1 MTLDYSSAARATS
14 PAARKVILIAGLVA
28 ATAAAVVVM
37 RPHGDDAVVAAATV
51 ASGDATV
58 TAMPSPNPDV
68 AAANVP
74 MPPDAYDDIVQS
86 AVHDALTA
94 PSQPAE
100 ATNSEWITAKVK
112 RGQTLSTIFDT
123 NGLGPAEWHSVLAL
137 GGDTRE
143 LRRLQIGDHLR
154 LRIHNGQLQA
164 LTYAYDDN
172 HTLDVRRVGDKL
184 RANTIV
190 AKLEHH
196 DVEASGQ
203 IHNSL
208 FVDGQHAGLSNR
220 LMLEFAHIFN
230 YDIDF
235 AQDLQA
241 GDRFTVIYDQIYK
254 NGKKLRDGDILA
266 AEFVNQGHRH
276 RAVRFVESDGSV
288 AYYTPQGQP
297 LHRAFIRTPV
307 DFTRISSG
315 FSLARWHPILHRMRA
330 HYGVDYAAPMG
341 TPVHVTG
348 DGRIAFI
355 GRDGGYGNAIKVQHG
370 KHYET
375 IYGHMSRF
383 RKGLGVGTRVH
394 QGEVI
399 GYVGMTG
406 LATGPHLHYEFR
418 VNGAPKNPM
427 TVKLPRGLPMSPRE
441 LARFR
446 KQEGPLVARID
457 SVDSSQYADSGP
469 TIGTR

>member
-1 MTLDYSSAARATS
+1 MTLDYSSAARAAS
-14 PAARKVILIAGLVA
+14 PAARKVVLIAGLVA
-28 ATAAAVVVM
+28 ATAAAVAM
-37 RPHGDDAVVAAATV
+37 MHPYRGEGPSAPTEANAAINTPQPLV
-51 ASGDATV
+51 DTLKAS
-58 TAMPSPNPDV
+58 
-68 AAANVP
+68 ANVP
-74 MPPDAYDDIVQS
+74 QPPETYDDIVHS
-86 AVHDALTA
+86 AVQNALT
-94 PSQPAE
+94 SPAKSAGA
-100 ATNSEWITAKVK
+100 ATSTPWLTTTVK
-112 RGQTLSTIFDT
+112 RGQTLSTIFEAH
-123 NGLGPAEWHSVLAL
+123 GLGPSDWHSVLAL
-137 GGDTRE
+137 GGDTRQ
-143 LRRLQIGDHLR
+143 LRHLQIGDKLR
-154 LRIHNGQLQA
+154 LKIRDNDLQA
-164 LTYAYDDN
+164 LSYAYDDN
-172 HTLDVRRVGDKL
+172 HTLDVRRVGDSL
-184 RANTIV
+184 RANTVV

-196 DVEASGQ
+196 EVAASGQ
-203 IHNSL
+203 IHSSL

-241 GDRFTVIYDQIYK
+241 GDRFTVVYDQVYK

-266 AEFVNQGHRH
+266 AEFVNQGHRY
-276 RAVRFVESDGSV
+276 RAVRFVESDGNA
-288 AYYTPQGQP
+288 AYFTPQGQP
-297 LHRAFIRTPV
+297 LHRAFTRTPV

-383 RKGLGVGTRVH
+383 HKGLGVGTRVH
-394 QGEVI
+394 QGQVI

-418 VNGAPKNPM
+418 VNGKPKNPI
-427 TVKLPRGLPMSPRE
+427 TVKLPRGLPLSPHE